1 MHSTCTCKRVGAQIS
16 SLGRASGGLAG
27 GLEAAGG
34 ADQGHAG
41 RPGQWLG
48 QGGRWGAAAGEGGR
62 RVNRLEGTSYSLL
75 KALPFHA
82 VHAPLA
88 LCGQASTLVGPP
100 TPAEPSIFLL
110 TDQPWL
116 VS

>member
-1 MHSTCTCKRVGAQIS
+1 MPPDPHASNGAWWQ
-16 SLGRASGGLAG
+16 
-27 GLEAAGG
+27 EWPC
-34 ADQGHAG
+34 D
-41 RPGQWLG
+41 
-48 QGGRWGAAAGEGGR
+48 AAAGKGGR
-62 RVNRLEGTSYSLL
+62 LVNRLEGTSYSLL
-75 KALPFHA
+75 KALPFQA
-82 VHAPLA
+82 VHEPLA

>member
-1 MHSTCTCKRVGAQIS
+1 MHSTC
-16 SLGRASGGLAG
+16 
-27 GLEAAGG
+27 
-34 ADQGHAG
+34 
-41 RPGQWLG
+41 
-48 QGGRWGAAAGEGGR
+48 
-62 RVNRLEGTSYSLL
+62 TSYSLL

-88 LCGQASTLVGPP
+88 LCGQASALVGPP
-100 TPAEPSIFLL
+100 TPAEPSIFFP